1 MQVKTGEAV
10 GESLEQGVG
19 IEKTEAPFDLGVAGI
34 VPIDD
39 LGRIKPVHK
48 SREIG
53 VWRQFEDPLAIL
65 HREPHSRARR
75 LGQKT
80 PEIRLDPVEGRQGSF
95 PETRQGPLPPP
106 SGLARPRRERF
117 RRREKGE
124 RNAPGVQH
132 DLRSPDALRQLEGL
146 QGMPQ
151 PGPAL
156 EAVSGRRLKEVR
168 GRPIDFT
175 GERAEIVDTAHL
187 DHPLIN
193 PAQNPRHKVNWNP
206 VAELDA
212 GESKF
217 AHFGKHRKTVGVPVR
232 TPAGR
237 KGEAGLR
244 GRGKGGVHQEWKGFC
259 DRFARDFFLAFRALR
274 ANPQATSHNTM
285 DTPSQ
290 DERKIRLL
298 QIVDS
303 LHQGGME
310 NIMVQVCNRL
320 DPGRFEITVCCLSR
334 TGPFA
339 ERLREG
345 IKLVSLEKAPGFS
358 LATVKALRSL
368 IHQGNFDL
376 IHTHHLGG
384 LIYTG
389 LARLKPAVARPRLI
403 HSEHIILHGEELSWR
418 RILQRKLL
426 YRLAS
431 CVFTVS
437 SQQLDQ
443 LQALGLTHRRQF
455 TLRNGV
461 DGARFHPLAREKRAE
476 HRQKLGLDPDRFWIG
491 KVARFAALKRHQ
503 PLIEGFERAARENPA
518 LGLLLLGDN
527 GSEKERVLA
536 QIAASPVRDR
546 IVWAG
551 LQQDPLPWYQAMDL
565 LVIASESEGMPN
577 AALES
582 MACGV
587 PVLANEVCGVREVAG
602 DGSHSWIEDLGSADL
617 IASSLA
623 RISAL
628 PAPVLAATGVAARLH
643 AETELSLEAMMERYR
658 RLYSGECF

>member
-1 MQVKTGEAV
+1 M
-10 GESLEQGVG
+10 L
-19 IEKTEAPFDLGVAGI
+19 
-34 VPIDD
+34 
-39 LGRIKPVHK
+39 
-48 SREIG
+48 
-53 VWRQFEDPLAIL
+53 
-65 HREPHSRARR
+65 
-75 LGQKT
+75 
-80 PEIRLDPVEGRQGSF
+80 LDPVEGGLGSF
-95 PETRQGPLPPP
+95 PQALQGLPP
-106 SGLARPRRERF
+106 SCLRLVRPPREHL
-117 RRREKGE
+117 RRREKREKHASGM
-124 RNAPGVQH
+124 QH
-132 DLRSPDALRQLEGL
+132 DMRSPDPLRELEGP
-146 QGMPQ
+146 QRMAQ

-156 EAVSGRRLKEVR
+156 EAGPGRRLKEIR
-168 GRPIDFT
+168 GRPIYLT

-187 DHPLIN
+187 DHPLIDA
-193 PAQNPRHKVNWNP
+193 PENPRNKGNRHP
-206 VAELDA
+206 VAQLDP
-212 GESKF
+212 GESQL
-217 AHFGKHRKTVGVPVR
+217 AHFFEHRVTVGVPVR
-232 TPAGR
+232 APAGR
-237 KGEAGLR
+237 EGETVLQG
-244 GRGKGGVHQEWKGFC
+244 GRHGDVSKRVKSDC
-259 DRFARDFFLAFRALR
+259 DHFDRDFFLAFRVLR
-274 ANPQATSHNTM
+274 ANPQATSHDNM
-285 DTPSQ
+285 VTPSQ

-310 NIMVQVCNRL
+310 NILVQVCNRL
-320 DPGRFEITVCCLSR
+320 DPARFEITVCCLSR

-339 ERLREG
+339 ERLRAG
-345 IKLVSLEKAPGFS
+345 IELVSLEKAPGFS
-358 LATVKALRSL
+358 FATVKALRKL
-368 IHQGNFDL
+368 IRQGNFDL

-384 LIYTG
+384 LIYAG
-389 LARLKPAVARPRLI
+389 LARPKPAGARPRII
-403 HSEHIILHGEELSWR
+403 HSEHIILHGDELTPR

-431 CVFTVS
+431 CIFTVS

-443 LQALGLTHRRQF
+443 LQAVGLTHRRQF

-461 DGARFHPLAREKRAE
+461 DGSRFHPLPREERAE
-476 HRQKLGLDPDRFWIG
+476 HRQKLGLDPGRFWIG

-527 GSEKERVLA
+527 GGEKERVLA
-536 QIAASPVRDR
+536 QIEASPVRDR

-551 LQQDPLPWYQAMDL
+551 LQQDPVPWYQAMDL

-617 IASSLA
+617 IASSLG
-623 RISAL
+623 RIAAL
-628 PAPVLAATGVAARLH
+628 PATDLAAAGKAARLH